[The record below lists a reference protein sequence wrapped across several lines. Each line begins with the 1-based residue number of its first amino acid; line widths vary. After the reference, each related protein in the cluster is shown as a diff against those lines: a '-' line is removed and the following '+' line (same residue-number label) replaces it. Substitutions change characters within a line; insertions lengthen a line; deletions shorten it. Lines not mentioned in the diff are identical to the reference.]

1 MALSEHVVL
10 SAPTAARV
18 RALGTRWL
26 GVGLAAVISVVTLGL
41 GLTGRLTLYISPES
55 VWFACTAAVVTL
67 AGAIWSCTLPLGEE
81 SDHGHDHGHAP
92 APTRR
97 TARAENA
104 DPENADPENADPE
117 NADPAHSDPDDGD
130 GRPAT
135 PSSSRRTLAGVAA
148 VTGGVIA
155 SGVVVA
161 GLVLPP
167 ASLSVELAMSRA
179 GEQSALFAGADTV
192 ALGVAD
198 TSTFGVGDWA
208 SVFAAS
214 TNTAAYDGAPVKL
227 TGFVTPDD
235 ADDGVNLTRLVITHC
250 VIDAQTAILPVDV
263 KPDDYA
269 TGQWVEIT
277 GTVRADADGKLR
289 IEPTDVVAIDEPG
302 DPYEY

>member
-1 MALSEHVVL
+1 MSEQ
-10 SAPTAARV
+10 TAIRA

-41 GLTGRLTLYISPES
+41 GLTGRLNLYISPES

-81 SDHGHDHGHAP
+81 GDHGHDHGP
-92 APTRR
+92 APVVAEGSDDADHGSHPASPRR
-97 TARAENA
+97 
-104 DPENADPENADPE
+104 
-117 NADPAHSDPDDGD
+117 S
-130 GRPAT
+130 
-135 PSSSRRTLAGVAA
+135 LAGVGA
-148 VTGGVIA
+148 VAGGVIA
-155 SGVVVA
+155 TGVVA
-161 GLVLPP
+161 AALVLPP

-179 GEQSALFAGADTV
+179 GEQSALFAGSDTV

-208 SVFAAS
+208 SVFAAA
-214 TNTAAYDGAPVKL
+214 TNTAAYDGAPVTL
-227 TGFVTPDD
+227 TGFVTPDSSG
-235 ADDGVNLTRLVITHC
+235 DDGVNLTRLVITHC
-250 VIDAQTAILPVDV
+250 VIDAQTAALPVDV
-263 KPDDYA
+263 DPDDYA

>member
-1 MALSEHVVL
+1 MSEQ
-10 SAPTAARV
+10 TARSEQTATRI

-26 GVGLAAVISVVTLGL
+26 GVGLATVISVVTLGL
-41 GLTGRLTLYISPES
+41 GLTGRLNLYISPES

-81 SDHGHDHGHAP
+81 GDHGHDHGPVPAP
-92 APTRR
+92 AVHGDR
-97 TARAENA
+97 EGA
-104 DPENADPENADPE
+104 DQDGADHDGADHDG
-117 NADPAHSDPDDGD
+117 APA
-130 GRPAT
+130 
-135 PSSSRRTLAGVAA
+135 SSRRALAGVAA
-148 VTGGVIA
+148 VAGGVIA

-179 GEQSALFAGADTV
+179 GEQSALFAGADSV

-208 SVFAAS
+208 SVFTAA
-214 TNTAAYDGAPVKL
+214 TNTAAYDGAAVKL
-227 TGFVTPDD
+227 TGFVTPG
-235 ADDGVNLTRLVITHC
+235 ASGDDGVNLTRLVITHC
-250 VIDAQTAILPVDV
+250 VIDAQTAVLPVDV
-263 KPDDYA
+263 KPDEYA

-289 IEPTDVVAIDEPG
+289 IEPTDVVTIDEPG

>member
-1 MALSEHVVL
+1 MSEKT
-10 SAPTAARV
+10 APSEQTATRA

-41 GLTGRLTLYISPES
+41 GLTGRLNLYISPES
-55 VWFACTAAVVTL
+55 VWFACAAAVVTL

-81 SDHGHDHGHAP
+81 GDHGHDHGPVVDAADDADHDDEHHRAP
-92 APTRR
+92 VV
-97 TARAENA
+97 
-104 DPENADPENADPE
+104 
-117 NADPAHSDPDDGD
+117 
-130 GRPAT
+130 
-135 PSSSRRTLAGVAA
+135 SRRTLAGVGA
-148 VTGGVIA
+148 VAGGVIA

-161 GLVLPP
+161 ALVLPP

-214 TNTAAYDGAPVKL
+214 TNTAAYDGTPVKL
-227 TGFVTPDD
+227 TGFVTPDGSD
-235 ADDGVNLTRLVITHC
+235 ADAVNLTRLVITHC
-250 VIDAQTAILPVDV
+250 VIDAQTALVPVAVEADE
-263 KPDDYA
+263 YT

>member
-1 MALSEHVVL
+1 MALSERVAL
-10 SAPTAARV
+10 SSPTAARV

-97 TARAENA
+97 RARADDA
-104 DPENADPENADPE
+104 DPQ
-117 NADPAHSDPDDGD
+117 HGD

-135 PSSSRRTLAGVAA
+135 APSSRRTLAGVAA

-208 SVFAAS
+208 SVFAAA

>member
-1 MALSEHVVL
+1 M
-10 SAPTAARV
+10 

-26 GVGLAAVISVVTLGL
+26 GVGLAAVIAVVTLGL
-41 GLTGRLTLYISPES
+41 GVTGRLTLYISPES
-55 VWFACTAAVVTL
+55 VWFACAAAVVTL
-67 AGAIWSCTLPLGEE
+67 IGAIWSCTLPLGEE
-81 SDHGHDHGHAP
+81 GDHGHDHGP
-92 APTRR
+92 V
-97 TARAENA
+97 
-104 DPENADPENADPE
+104 
-117 NADPAHSDPDDGD
+117 
-130 GRPAT
+130 
-135 PSSSRRTLAGVAA
+135 VAA
-148 VTGGVIA
+148 ADEGAPEASASNPRRALANAGAVAGGVIA
-155 SGVVVA
+155 TGVVA
-161 GLVLPP
+161 AALVLPP

-214 TNTAAYDGAPVKL
+214 TNTAAYDGAPVTL
-227 TGFVTPDD
+227 TGFVTPGSG
-235 ADDGVNLTRLVITHC
+235 DDGVNLTRLVITHC
-250 VIDAQTAILPVDV
+250 VIDAQTAELPVAVD
-263 KPDDYA
+263 PGEYA

>member
-1 MALSEHVVL
+1 MSEQ
-10 SAPTAARV
+10 TAFRA

-41 GLTGRLTLYISPES
+41 GLTGRLNLYLSPES
-55 VWFACTAAVVTL
+55 VWFACAAAVVTL

-81 SDHGHDHGHAP
+81 GDHGHDHGHAP
-92 APTRR
+92 A
-97 TARAENA
+97 AVGDA
-104 DPENADPENADPE
+104 DA
-117 NADPAHSDPDDGD
+117 DGD
-130 GRPAT
+130 AASPPAS
-135 PSSSRRTLAGVAA
+135 PRRLLAGVGA
-148 VTGGVIA
+148 VAGGVIA
-155 SGVVVA
+155 TGVVA
-161 GLVLPP
+161 AALVLPP

-214 TNTAAYDGAPVKL
+214 TNTAAYDGAPVTL
-227 TGFVTPDD
+227 TGFVTPDSG
-235 ADDGVNLTRLVITHC
+235 DDGVNLTRLVITHC
-250 VIDAQTAILPVDV
+250 VIDAQTAALPVEVD
-263 KPDDYA
+263 PDDYA

>member
-1 MALSEHVVL
+1 MSEQ
-10 SAPTAARV
+10 TAIRA

-41 GLTGRLTLYISPES
+41 GLTGRLNLYISPES

-81 SDHGHDHGHAP
+81 GDHGHDHGP
-92 APTRR
+92 APEVADAADDADHGSPTASPRR
-97 TARAENA
+97 
-104 DPENADPENADPE
+104 
-117 NADPAHSDPDDGD
+117 S
-130 GRPAT
+130 
-135 PSSSRRTLAGVAA
+135 LAGVGA
-148 VTGGVIA
+148 VAGGVIA
-155 SGVVVA
+155 TGVVA
-161 GLVLPP
+161 AALVLPP

-179 GEQSALFAGADTV
+179 GEQSALFAGSDTV

-214 TNTAAYDGAPVKL
+214 TNTAAYDGAPVIL
-227 TGFVTPDD
+227 TGFVTPDSS

-250 VIDAQTAILPVDV
+250 VIDAQTAALPVDV
-263 KPDDYA
+263 DPDDYA

>member
-1 MALSEHVVL
+1 MAPSDQ
-10 SAPTAARV
+10 TATRI

-41 GLTGRLTLYISPES
+41 GLTGRLNLYISPES

-81 SDHGHDHGHAP
+81 GDHGHDHGPVP
-92 APTRR
+92 APV
-97 TARAENA
+97 AHVDHDGSDHDSA
-104 DPENADPENADPE
+104 DHDSAGHDGAGHDGS
-117 NADPAHSDPDDGD
+117 PA
-130 GRPAT
+130 
-135 PSSSRRTLAGVAA
+135 SSRRTLAGVAA
-148 VTGGVIA
+148 VAGGVIA

-179 GEQSALFAGADTV
+179 GEQSALFAGADSV

-208 SVFAAS
+208 SVFTAA
-214 TNTAAYDGAPVKL
+214 TNTAAYDGAAVKL
-227 TGFVTPDD
+227 TGFVTPG
-235 ADDGVNLTRLVITHC
+235 ASGDDGVNLTRLVITHC
-250 VIDAQTAILPVDV
+250 VIDAQTAVLPVDV
-263 KPDDYA
+263 KSDEYA

>member
-1 MALSEHVVL
+1 MSEQ
-10 SAPTAARV
+10 TAIRA

-41 GLTGRLTLYISPES
+41 GLTGRLNLYISPES

-81 SDHGHDHGHAP
+81 GDHGHDHGP
-92 APTRR
+92 APEVSDAADGADHGSPTASPRR
-97 TARAENA
+97 
-104 DPENADPENADPE
+104 
-117 NADPAHSDPDDGD
+117 S
-130 GRPAT
+130 
-135 PSSSRRTLAGVAA
+135 LAGVGA
-148 VTGGVIA
+148 VAGGVIA
-155 SGVVVA
+155 TGVVA
-161 GLVLPP
+161 AALVLPP

-179 GEQSALFAGADTV
+179 GEQSALFAGSDTV

-214 TNTAAYDGAPVKL
+214 TNTAAYDGAPVTL
-227 TGFVTPDD
+227 TGFVTPDSS

-250 VIDAQTAILPVDV
+250 VIDAQTAALPVDV
-263 KPDDYA
+263 DPDDYA

-289 IEPTDVVAIDEPG
+289 VEPTDVVAIDEPG

>member
-1 MALSEHVVL
+1 MSEQ
-10 SAPTAARV
+10 TAIRA

-41 GLTGRLTLYISPES
+41 GLTGRLNLYISPES

-81 SDHGHDHGHAP
+81 GDHGHDHGP
-92 APTRR
+92 APVVAEGSDDADHGSHPASPRR
-97 TARAENA
+97 
-104 DPENADPENADPE
+104 
-117 NADPAHSDPDDGD
+117 S
-130 GRPAT
+130 
-135 PSSSRRTLAGVAA
+135 LASVGAVA
-148 VTGGVIA
+148 GGVIA
-155 SGVVVA
+155 TGVVA
-161 GLVLPP
+161 AALVLPP

-179 GEQSALFAGADTV
+179 GEQSALFAGSDTV

-208 SVFAAS
+208 SVFAAA
-214 TNTAAYDGAPVKL
+214 TNTAAYDGAPVTL
-227 TGFVTPDD
+227 TGFVTPDSSG
-235 ADDGVNLTRLVITHC
+235 DDGVNLTRLVITHC
-250 VIDAQTAILPVDV
+250 VIDAQTAALPVDV
-263 KPDDYA
+263 DPDDYA